1 MKKVALA
8 VLMGLGMS
16 GLVMAESPTVEI
28 TIKDHKFSPSEVHI
42 PANTRVKL
50 VVSNEDATAEEFE
63 GEDFKAEK
71 VIAGNSKATIWVGPF
86 KPGRYEFVGEFHE
99 DTAKGELVA
108 E

>member
-1 MKKVALA
+1 
-8 VLMGLGMS
+8 MGLGMS